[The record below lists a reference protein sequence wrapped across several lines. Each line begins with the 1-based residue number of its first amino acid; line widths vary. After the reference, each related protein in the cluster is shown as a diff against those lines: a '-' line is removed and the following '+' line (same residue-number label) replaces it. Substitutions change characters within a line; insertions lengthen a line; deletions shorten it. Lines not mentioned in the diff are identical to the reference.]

1 LSQEK
6 QNFIDEGFTVLQCYE
21 QVLESNFYD
30 IGAVVFYLKIIEW
43 QIMDFSVEKYD
54 QRLRDMHRLIEAQGA
69 FYATEHRFLIEAKKP
84 H

>member
-1 LSQEK
+1 
-6 QNFIDEGFTVLQCYE
+6 
-21 QVLESNFYD
+21 
-30 IGAVVFYLKIIEW
+30 VVFYLKIIEW

-69 FYATEHRFLIEAKKP
+69 FYATERRFLIEAKKP